1 MSFYWFK
8 RVFVPLWPHNRIA
21 LLVLNFYF
29 HRPSIEQASAD
40 KLAYPLPDKQ
50 PSIALLPFTNVN
62 GDLEQDN
69 IGDGLSE
76 NIISAPSVSSKIFII
91 ARNSTFTYK
100 GKPVK
105 VQKAAEDLGVQ
116 CVLEGSIQKS
126 GDRLRVT
133 SQLIDALILIVGLN
147 RWFCHDLSI
156 A

>member
-40 KLAYPLPDKQ
+40 KLAYPLPDK

-116 CVLEGSIQKS
+116 YVLEGSIQKS

>member
-1 MSFYWFK
+1 M
-8 RVFVPLWPHNRIA
+8 
-21 LLVLNFYF
+21 
-29 HRPSIEQASAD
+29 
-40 KLAYPLPDKQ
+40 AYPLPDK
-50 PSIALLPFTNVN
+50 PSIAVLLFTNVN
-62 GDLEQDN
+62 GDPEQDN

-91 ARNSTFTYK
+91 ARDSTFTCK

-116 CVLEGSIQKS
+116 YVLEGSIQKS

-133 SQLIDALILIVGLN
+133 AQLIDSLIHIGGLN
-147 RWFCHDLSI
+147 RGLCHDLSI